1 MSIKLVIAED
11 HALFR
16 SGLKQLLSM
25 QEDISIVG
33 ETGDGIEAVKITI
46 ELQPDIL
53 LLDISLP
60 GQDGLSVIPL
70 VKKGAPQTKILIIS
84 MHGVSEYI
92 RSAFK
97 SGADGYLLKTADS
110 DEFFVAINAV
120 LRGST
125 YVSSELTTSILDSYL
140 HKDTEETVDLLKDLT
155 DREKEILRN
164 VAQGMSNKEISQEL
178 NIAEKTVITHRTNFM
193 RKLSLHN
200 VQEIT
205 LFAVRNNLISLDG
218 V

>member
-1 MSIKLVIAED
+1 MPITIVIAED

-16 SGLKQLLSM
+16 SGLKQLLSI
-25 QEDISIVG
+25 QDDISIVG
-33 ETGDGIEAVKITI
+33 ETGNGIEAVDLAI

-60 GQDGLSVIPL
+60 GRDGLEVIPL
-70 VKKGAPQTKILIIS
+70 VKKNSPKTKILIIS
-84 MHGVSEYI
+84 MHGMPEYI

-97 SGADGYLLKTADS
+97 LGADGYLLKTADS
-110 DEFFVAINAV
+110 DEFFVAINAM

-125 YVSSELTTSILDSYL
+125 YISSELTSSILDIYL
-140 HKDTEETVDLLKDLT
+140 NKNAEAPPNLLGELTV
-155 DREKEILRN
+155 REKEILQN
-164 VAQGMSNKEISQEL
+164 VALGKSNKEIAHEL

-200 VQEIT
+200 VREIT
-205 LFAVRNNLISLDG
+205 MFAMRHNLISIDG
-218 V
+218 I